1 MKRFTDRDKAIIGF
15 IEKHKIVNSNQLK
28 RLFGM
33 TDATLSRR
41 MKFITENSEVKK
53 FRYNPQI
60 NFYDNKYKE
69 LIPNNNCYYWKRKP
83 TNIMH
88 TLLVNEVYLYLKERF
103 DIIDF
108 ELEHVIQHEDFIAR
122 ADIYFSFRYNG
133 REWDYL
139 IEVENNKGFN
149 YSKYLKLEE
158 GGIILP
164 KIIVLTDR
172 RIYNKTK
179 YEVIKARLNLSD
191 LENKVKQDIIE
202 QDFGYKIKG

>member
-1 MKRFTDRDKAIIGF
+1 
-15 IEKHKIVNSNQLK
+15 
-28 RLFGM
+28 
-33 TDATLSRR
+33 
-41 MKFITENSEVKK
+41 
-53 FRYNPQI
+53 
-60 NFYDNKYKE
+60 
-69 LIPNNNCYYWKRKP
+69 
-83 TNIMH
+83 MH
-88 TLLVNEVYLYLKERF
+88 TLLVNEVYLYLRERF

-108 ELEHVIQHEDFIAR
+108 KLEYVIQYEDFIVR

-139 IEVENNKGFN
+139 IEVENSKGFN

-158 GGIILP
+158 GRIILP